1 MLYIL
6 NVAIGI
12 VFVYLLFSLIVSAA
26 NEVLQSLFAKRVKYL
41 WDGIDELL
49 QDRTSRSSKS
59 DISGPSKQFCDHP
72 LISALSKGAN
82 GLPSYIPAKL
92 FATTLVDLIKS
103 GALGNGADSAG
114 SEKVKDL
121 KDLIGEIENEK
132 LKRALTALWTEAAE
146 DLEAFRTSIEYWF
159 NSAMDRV
166 SGWYKRYTQY
176 WLLGLAMLFA
186 ALCNVDSIH
195 ILQVLSADPKVRDSL
210 VEEAARYVDSNKSV
224 PAPSPGAAPILSSD
238 LKTLKTQVE
247 QLDALSLPI
256 GWNRPQNEY
265 FSHQWLLVVLG
276 WLLTALAGSLGA
288 PFWFDTLNRFMNVR
302 ASGKVP
308 DQPQGSATMRR
319 SKRSA
324 KSD

>member
-12 VFVYLLFSLIVSAA
+12 VFVFLLFSLIVSAA
-26 NEVLQSLFAKRVKYL
+26 NEVLQSFFAKRVEYL

-49 QDRTSRSSKS
+49 QDRTSRSSQS
-59 DISGPSKQFCDHP
+59 DTSGPSKQFCNHP

-103 GALGNGADSAG
+103 GALGNGADSKE
-114 SEKVKDL
+114 SEKIKEL
-121 KDLIGEIENEK
+121 KDLIGEIKNEK
-132 LKRALTALWTEAAE
+132 LKRALTALWREAAE
-146 DLEAFRTSIEYWF
+146 NLEAFKIGIEDWF

-176 WLLGLAMLFA
+176 WLLGLATLFA

-195 ILQVLSADPKVRDSL
+195 ILQVLSTDPKVRDSL
-210 VEEAARYVDSNKSV
+210 VDAAARSVGPNDSV
-224 PAPSPGAAPILSSD
+224 PAPSPDATSALSSD
-238 LKTLKTQVE
+238 VKSLKAQVDE
-247 QLDALSLPI
+247 LDALSLPI
-256 GWNRPQNEY
+256 GWNSPQYEY
-265 FSHQWLLVVLG
+265 FSRQWPIVILG
-276 WLLTALAGSLGA
+276 WLVTALAGSLGA

-308 DQPQGSATMRR
+308 DQPRGGART
-319 SKRSA
+319 A
-324 KSD
+324 KVEKT